1 VGEGD
6 DAMPMKLQTHQI
18 VRAMTVALACATAA
32 VAIPMRIGP
41 APSVSTPQLPNA
53 PETNLPGGIT
63 GEIDDMLHGAERLR
77 QRDPIKAL
85 TGNMDGIIDDLD
97 QQQTGVPVQTEQKQ
111 VVSQLDK
118 LIEELNKQC
127 NGNGGV
133 TNNPTKPMA
142 DSKIAKGPG
151 GSGPMHD
158 PQAGVKS
165 WGQLPAKERD
175 KILQSQNDGFPTGYE
190 AILSSYYNRLAQE
203 QVGDDGKPAAM
214 PATQP

>member
-1 VGEGD
+1 
-6 DAMPMKLQTHQI
+6 MKLTNHRF
-18 VRAMTVALACATAA
+18 VLLAMLSACVSATM
-32 VAIPMRIGP
+32 AIPMRVSP
-41 APSVSTPQLPNA
+41 AENTKAIDTLP
-53 PETNLPGGIT
+53 PGGIT
-63 GEIDDMLHGAERLR
+63 GELDDMLHGAERVR
-77 QRDPIKAL
+77 QQDPLKAL
-85 TGNMDGIIDDLD
+85 SGDMSQITNDLD
-97 QQQTGVPVQTEQKQ
+97 QKQTGAPVQGEQRQ

-127 NGNGGV
+127 NGGSG
-133 TNNPTKPMA
+133 TSNNPTKPMA

-158 PQAGVKS
+158 PQAGVKN

-175 KILQSQNDGFPTGYE
+175 KILQSQNDGFPAGYE

-203 QVGDDGKPAAM
+203 QVGNESKPGAIA